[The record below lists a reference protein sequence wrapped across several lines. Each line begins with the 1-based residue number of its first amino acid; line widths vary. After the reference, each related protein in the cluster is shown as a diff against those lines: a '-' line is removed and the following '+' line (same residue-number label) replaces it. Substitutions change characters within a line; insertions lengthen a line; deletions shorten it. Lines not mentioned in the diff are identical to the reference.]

1 MGAFFVDK
9 AMKKAYSQLN
19 VTSIDEA
26 ERKIYGIA
34 TTPSPDRADDIIE
47 PKGAVF
53 TLPVPFLWQHK
64 HDKPIGQV
72 IEANVQDDGIHVVIQ
87 LADPN
92 EMQSETLKERLTEAW
107 DSIKSGLVRGLSVGF
122 KGIETNDIKGTWG
135 WRYVKWDWYELS
147 AVTIPANQE
156 ATITAIKSFDSAR
169 CYPAPTVTPE
179 QQQKVIHLTE
189 KQLESLVEK
198 AVIQA
203 LHKRLNQS
211 ESSKQT
217 VTLTPPTT
225 GVKL

>member
-1 MGAFFVDK
+1 
-9 AMKKAYSQLN
+9 MKNAYSQLN

-34 TTPSPDRADDIIE
+34 TTPSPDRADDIVE

-92 EMQSETLKERLTEAW
+92 EMQSETLKARIIEAW

-122 KGIETNDIKGTWG
+122 KSIESNSIDGTWG
-135 WRYVKWDWYELS
+135 YRYVKWDWYELS
-147 AVTIPANQE
+147 AVTVPANQE
-156 ATITAIKSFDSAR
+156 ATITAIKSYDVAHNS
-169 CYPAPTVTPE
+169 PAPMPE
-179 QQQKVIHLTE
+179 QPQPVVHLTQQ
-189 KQLESLVEK
+189 QLETLLEK

-211 ESSKQT
+211 EPHHA
-217 VTLTPPTT
+217 VNLTPPKT